1 MFKNIKKIAKLRL
14 LPIASVLPV
23 FIVLSC
29 QHTNQTAPETK
40 KGSQSSQEDKNK
52 PVKMDTQKETTTTTT
67 TRKTNQTIDFHSAP
81 FNIPKKDNVKIRTLL
96 FPAARSENRLNSEGV
111 FRFQLHHSPV
121 KGVTGK
127 WSAYASEVKSLTDNT
142 LVDPL
147 KVKVARTTAIEGDN
161 IEFPLV
167 FRWDEQDQKL
177 EKGKFYTFIFWKD
190 DGSEKIVFKPEH
202 VENSRD
208 TFQAIE

>member
-1 MFKNIKKIAKLRL
+1 MFKNIKKIAKLRF
-14 LPIASVLPV
+14 LPIASVLLV

-29 QHTNQTAPETK
+29 QHNNQTAPETK
-40 KGSQSSQEDKNK
+40 KGSQSSQEDKTK
-52 PVKMDTQKETTTTTT
+52 PVKMDTQKETTT

-81 FNIPKKDNVKIRTLL
+81 FNIPKKDNVKTRTLL
-96 FPAARSENRLNSEGV
+96 FQAARSENRLDSQGV

-127 WSAYASEVKSLTDNT
+127 WSAYASEVKSLNDNT

>member
-14 LPIASVLPV
+14 LPIASVFPV

-29 QHTNQTAPETK
+29 QHNNQTAPETK

-52 PVKMDTQKETTTTTT
+52 PVKMDTQTT

-81 FNIPKKDNVKIRTLL
+81 FNIPKKDNVKTRTLL
-96 FPAARSENRLNSEGV
+96 FQAARSENKLDSQGV

-127 WSAYASEVKSLTDNT
+127 WSAYASEVKSLNDNT

>member
-29 QHTNQTAPETK
+29 QHNNQTAPETK

-52 PVKMDTQKETTTTTT
+52 PVKMDTQTT

-81 FNIPKKDNVKIRTLL
+81 FNIPKKDNVKTRTLL
-96 FPAARSENRLNSEGV
+96 FQAARSENKLDSQGV

-127 WSAYASEVKSLTDNT
+127 WSAYASEVKSLNDNT

>member
-14 LPIASVLPV
+14 LPIASILPV

-29 QHTNQTAPETK
+29 QHTNQTDSETSK

-52 PVKMDTQKETTTTTT
+52 PVKMDTQETKTK
-67 TRKTNQTIDFHSAP
+67 KTNQTIDFHAAP

-96 FPAARSENRLNSEGV
+96 FPAARSENRLDSQGV

-127 WSAYASEVKSLTDNT
+127 WSAYATEVKSLTDNT

>member
-1 MFKNIKKIAKLRL
+1 MFKNIKKIVKLRL
-14 LPIASVLPV
+14 VPIASVLPI

-29 QHTNQTAPETK
+29 HDKSQTAPETTK
-40 KGSQSSQEDKNK
+40 KDAQTSQEDKNK
-52 PVKMDTQKETTTTTT
+52 AIKMGNQEATKTK
-67 TRKTNQTIDFHSAP
+67 KTNQTINFHSAP

-96 FPAARSENRLNSEGV
+96 FPAARNENKLDSQGV

-127 WSAYASEVKSLTDNT
+127 WSAYATEVKSLTDNT

-147 KVKVARTTAIEGDN
+147 KVKVARTTAIEGEN

-190 DGSEKIVFKPEH
+190 DGSEKIVF
-202 VENSRD
+202 NSRHIEQNND
-208 TFQAIE
+208 TFQATE